1 MYNFVYDRSTPLK
14 LYSRK
19 GTGVPMIVS
28 LSLKLYYMSFYV
40 DITFCLDISSN
51 MERIIDNIKNHIS
64 ELPEFIQDTYSL
76 EGKTITNMRAKIM
89 TFGNFDEGT
98 PISHSRWFYIK
109 GFDSIHN
116 NKCNKLLVS
125 SISSL
130 SDYESIEFK
139 HFVNNIHLEKNATN
153 ISNGLEALS
162 QAIKSDWIS
171 NGEKRRHVIVIYTLN
186 EASKLEESNRTIN
199 IYPNDIPVTLK
210 ELTDTWIYLP
220 SQTEGLTKASKMLI
234 VCAPQ
239 NYPWPEIFEAW
250 DQVTYNPSVKDSFDL
265 FYEDVFNC
273 IFSDI

>member
-1 MYNFVYDRSTPLK
+1 
-14 LYSRK
+14 
-19 GTGVPMIVS
+19 
-28 LSLKLYYMSFYV
+28 MSFYV

-89 TFGNFDEGT
+89 TFGNFVEGT

-109 GFDSIHN
+109 GFDLIHN

-153 ISNGLEALS
+153 TSN
-162 QAIKSDWIS
+162 
-171 NGEKRRHVIVIYTLN
+171 V
-186 EASKLEESNRTIN
+186 SNRSAT
-199 IYPNDIPVTLK
+199 
-210 ELTDTWIYLP
+210 
-220 SQTEGLTKASKMLI
+220 S
-234 VCAPQ
+234 
-239 NYPWPEIFEAW
+239 
-250 DQVTYNPSVKDSFDL
+250 
-265 FYEDVFNC
+265 
-273 IFSDI
+273 